1 MSEPTVFIIDDDLSA
16 RRGLTRLVSAAG
28 MNVESFASAGD
39 FLASERCGG
48 PGCIVLD
55 FRMPDMTGPELQ
67 EELGKADYSMPIIF
81 LSAHGDV
88 PTTARAMKK
97 GAVDFLTK
105 PVDRDD
111 LLKAIRVSLAKDA
124 ENGFLSERM
133 KKLTGREYEIM
144 TYVISGMLNKQIA
157 FELGISEETV
167 KIHRGR
173 VMQKLEIV
181 SVAELVR
188 LCEKA
193 GIAPAEPRQLPR
205 HQPASTGTFPLLFRI
220 PLRCYC
226 ALLLWGVRFWY
237 AQGELYIC
245 GG

>member
-1 MSEPTVFIIDDDLSA
+1 MSEPTVFIIDDDPSA
-16 RRGLTRLVSAAG
+16 RRGLTRLIRTAG
-28 MNVESFASAGD
+28 INAESFGSAKD
-39 FLASERCGG
+39 FLESGKSDE

-55 FRMPDMTGPELQ
+55 VRMPEMTGPELQ
-67 EELGKADYSMPIIF
+67 EELDKGNCCLPIIF

-88 PTTARAMKK
+88 PITAQAMKN

-111 LLKAIRVSLAKDA
+111 LLAAIKVSLARNT
-124 ENGFLSERM
+124 ENRTQRDESDHIDEHI
-133 KKLTGREYEIM
+133 KALTPREYEVM

-157 FELGISEETV
+157 VALDISEDTV

-188 LCEKA
+188 LCERA
-193 GIAPAEPRQLPR
+193 GVTPARPRSR
-205 HQPASTGTFPLLFRI
+205 
-220 PLRCYC
+220 
-226 ALLLWGVRFWY
+226 
-237 AQGELYIC
+237 
-245 GG
+245 